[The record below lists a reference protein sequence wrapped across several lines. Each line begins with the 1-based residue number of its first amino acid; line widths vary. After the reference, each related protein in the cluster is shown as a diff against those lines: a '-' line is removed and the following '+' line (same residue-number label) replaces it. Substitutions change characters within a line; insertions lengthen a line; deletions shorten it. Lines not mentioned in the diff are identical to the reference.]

1 MMGEKNLPKM
11 NECPLE
17 RDHVKKEM
25 VSSSVPSNFFRGVL
39 ATLVFSGVYAMK
51 KKRCFVQS
59 GMKKKQ
65 AKTQFF
71 QPTIPICNVKKK
83 RWVGRNWS
91 TTYWSQFKKKLQKLR
106 SSFIKQHHR
115 NDSQLNEPLRFSGPL
130 SLNRSQDHPPN
141 LVKDMIPV
149 ASGKGWDI
157 PGSIVDFW
165 QPGRECNEKTLMQL
179 AHSSSI
185 LAQMTSK
192 SEAKWIC
199 LDVPGT

>member
-1 MMGEKNLPKM
+1 MIWKRK
-11 NECPLE
+11 
-17 RDHVKKEM
+17 HVLSKVGWTK
-25 VSSSVPSNFFRGVL
+25 SKQKP
-39 ATLVFSGVYAMK
+39 VFPTNYISQFAMW
-51 KKRCFVQS
+51 KR
-59 GMKKKQ
+59 K
-65 AKTQFF
+65 
-71 QPTIPICNVKKK
+71 
-83 RWVGRNWS
+83 VGGLCWS
-91 TTYWSQFKKKLQKLR
+91 TTLSKPIQKKT
-106 SSFIKQHHR
+106 SETSFILHQTTPPQR
-115 NDSQLNEPLRFSGPL
+115 LSTEPLRFSGPL

-165 QPGRECNEKTLMQL
+165 QPGPGFSAATKETLMQL

>member
-1 MMGEKNLPKM
+1 MSPRKGPCQKGN
-11 NECPLE
+11 
-17 RDHVKKEM
+17 
-25 VSSSVPSNFFRGVL
+25 GVI
-39 ATLVFSGVYAMK
+39 FGS
-51 KKRCFVQS
+51 Q
-59 GMKKKQ
+59 
-65 AKTQFF
+65 QFF
-71 QPTIPICNVKKK
+71 QGRFGYASFFGGVCYEKEKMFCPKWDEKKASKNPVFPTNYPNLQCEKKK
-83 RWVGRNWS
+83 VGGKELVN
-91 TTYWSQFKKKLQKLR
+91 YLLKPVQKKKLQKLR